1 MSNLDSTIKLSIQK
15 TDKRFVGSE
24 ILKYL
29 INIENENSSPINF
42 YYGSGTGFPNIHSRT
57 IKILNFNM
65 IRDWCIQTWGMS
77 CERTL
82 YLDLNLAEI
91 DSINKHWCWHSEGN
105 EFKIYLM
112 SEKDLNW
119 FKLKWT

>member
-1 MSNLDSTIKLSIQK
+1 MSTLDPTVKLSIVK
-15 TDKRFVGSE
+15 TDKRFIGSE
-24 ILKYL
+24 ILKYVISL
-29 INIENENSSPINF
+29 HPATSSPPN
-42 YYGSGTGFPNIHSRT
+42 YYFGSIYPKIHSRT
-57 IKILNFNM
+57 NRILNFNM

-82 YLDLNLAEI
+82 YLDLKLFDI
-91 DSINKHWCWHSEGN
+91 DTINKHWCWHTDGN

-119 FKLKWT
+119 FKLKWV